1 MFTVVLPDAPCT
13 GTCTITGVP
22 PPPVPVPL
30 PPPLQDSKLRARTT
44 NRITGVASTSRMRSL
59 CREQLRA
66 RRKIRSTATNS
77 AITRKPV
84 CGTVNF
90 GCRRG
95 NDRETPAGLAVTLTV
110 SDDVAVAFGFIWTGV
125 DVNWQ
130 LMPAG
135 AFGQESDT
143 CPWKLFTELIWTVN
157 T

>member
-1 MFTVVLPDAPCT
+1 
-13 GTCTITGVP
+13 
-22 PPPVPVPL
+22 
-30 PPPLQDSKLRARTT
+30 
-44 NRITGVASTSRMRSL
+44 MRSL

-77 AITRKPV
+77 AIIPRTV
-84 CGTVNF
+84 SGNVNF
-90 GCRRG
+90 GSTRG

-110 SDDVAVAFGFIWTGV
+110 SDDVVVSFGLIWTGV